1 MSAGLVYLP
10 GVATLSLDA
19 ERCTGCGTCIDVCP
33 HAVFDRVPRRVEIA
47 ALDRCIECGACSR
60 NCPESAIA
68 VEPGVGCAM
77 AIIKGWLRRSESSC
91 DQPTPDDAACGQTRS
106 GHAPAAGGK
115 PC

>member
-1 MSAGLVYLP
+1 MTAGLVYLP
-10 GVATLSLDA
+10 GVATLALEA
-19 ERCTGCGTCIDVCP
+19 EKCNGCGTCIEVCP
-33 HAVFDRVPRRVEIA
+33 HAVFSRVPRRVEIA

-60 NCPESAIA
+60 NCPQAAIT

-77 AIIKGWLRRSESSC
+77 AIIKGWLRRSDGSC
-91 DQPTPDDAACGQTRS
+91 DVQPTDATCGPLQQ